1 MSINITS
8 NIPSKNTRS
17 LSDQGSF
24 RNSMYQREEEKK
36 NKRSFKESKNSVRE
50 DLTNQYV
57 KNDKIK
63 IKSAGLNCE
72 ISNIEEE
79 ITIAQTVEKALIN
92 TEDSLIQMQ
101 ELVYMIGKE
110 KEFNSNLR
118 NADQVELEQ
127 LINRINKISDE
138 TTYGKNILLD
148 GSFGVRGVTNGK
160 FLEFVD
166 IRHNS
171 KLTPLSSYEVE
182 VFEVATRS
190 ELKGE
195 MLSTQKLIDNSENL
209 IFEVDGMCNRF
220 VFKKGEIVSSAL
232 KRLSDWIS
240 EREIPLEIL
249 ANGDQILHFRHKQF
263 GSGHVFGISVLKSGL
278 ISKNDTNLIVS
289 EPGKDIK
296 GSINGVP
303 CLGRGQFLSAPKD
316 VDELS
321 ELIVRYAGD
330 EVPSIKKVGVVTV
343 SQNSFQFLDGSSYF
357 FVRQL
362 CLKSIH
368 ASELGKET
376 ENISGFKSLQ
386 DIDIKTSQRAKDSLW
401 VIKKSLEEVI
411 AVKEKVELVSGKT
424 LKSNIQNL
432 KQEHDKL
439 VDSKHNIKSIGNAR
453 AFAELTKNQITE
465 NSSRSNLAQ
474 AHQNPDS
481 VLTLLK

>member
-36 NKRSFKESKNSVRE
+36 NKGSFKESENLVRE
-50 DLTNQYV
+50 GLTHQYV

-148 GSFGVRGVTNGK
+148 GSYGVRGVANGK

-166 IRHNS
+166 MRYNS

-190 ELKGE
+190 ELKCE
-195 MLSTQKLIDNSENL
+195 MLSTKKLIDNSENL
-209 IFEVDGMCNRF
+209 IFEVDGICNRF
-220 VFKKGEIVSSAL
+220 VFKKGETFSSAL

-249 ANGDQILHFRHKQF
+249 ANWDQILHFRHKQY

-278 ISKNDTNLIVS
+278 IYKDDVNLIVS
-289 EPGKDIK
+289 EPGKNIK

-303 CLGRGQFLSAPKD
+303 CLGRGQFLSAPID
-316 VDELS
+316 IDELS

-343 SQNSFQFLDGSSYF
+343 SQNSFQFLDGSSYS
-357 FVRQL
+357 FVKQL

-386 DIDIKTSQRAKDSLW
+386 DIDIKTSQRAKDSLC

-439 VDSKHNIKSIGNAR
+439 VDSKHNIKSSGNAR
-453 AFAELTKNQITE
+453 AFAELTKNKITE